1 MDNNTENKTEEYEAK
16 EEETI
21 QKPKTPR
28 KPLTEKQLEQLR
40 VNMKKGRDAKALKQA
55 EQRKVNE
62 IKTEQL
68 VLKKAEQLKKKEAK
82 LKEAIHLKEEDDES
96 EDEKE
101 EVVVIKKVKK
111 VKPKKK
117 VVYEEVVSESESD
130 DEPEKPAPKKAT
142 KKKII
147 EEKLEVQK
155 PVIPARTQILFY

>member
-82 LKEAIHLKEEDDES
+82 LKEAIHLKEEEDES
-96 EDEKE
+96 EEEE

-130 DEPEKPAPKKAT
+130 DEPEKPAPKKG
-142 KKKII
+142 KKKRVI
-147 EEKLEVQK
+147 EEILEVQK